1 MLRLTVGTIALF
13 CTAIL
18 AAEEKK
24 EPPQFEILGSIQIQ
38 AQKAFWDNVA
48 SGAKKNN
55 LDEFWGR
62 ANFGGQ
68 FKAADF
74 TTMLNIRAFPEG
86 WGYEPLTGL
95 TVKDSTDTI
104 KLGVSKTSIA
114 RFLIEQAWVKYAC
127 GTLLEFRIGRY
138 FTTTSKTLQVGNFL
152 DQNSGPGFQSKLAYH
167 NAIDVTIATGPLS
180 SNILLGAGDK
190 SLNTGYLRIY
200 ESVSLL
206 EKKLLFAAGFRVN
219 VFDRIY
225 NEDIALQ
232 PRFAIL
238 GEFEIIKSLKPYVEI
253 GILDTARTK
262 DDADFVVPMVFGTT
276 IPAGKILNLLVA
288 EIEVQ
293 PGRTAIDKNKKVQDV
308 PVHWNLYIDKKF
320 GTRTRLQAGLFSDG
334 SGASA
339 GDVRFGL
346 RYTGSLK

>member
-1 MLRLTVGTIALF
+1 MVRTTVGMITFLCAVAF
-13 CTAIL
+13 

-24 EPPQFEILGSIQIQ
+24 EPPQFEVLGNVQIQ
-38 AQKAFWDNVA
+38 AQKAFWDNA
-48 SGAKKNN
+48 AANAKRNN

-74 TTMLNIRAFPEG
+74 TTALNIRAFPEG

-95 TVKDSTDTI
+95 SVKDSTDTI

-114 RFLIEQAWVKYAC
+114 RFMIEQAWVKYAF
-127 GTLLEFRIGRY
+127 GTLAELRIGRY
-138 FTTTSKTLQVGNFL
+138 STTTSKTIHMGNLL
-152 DQNSGPGFQSKLAYH
+152 DQNAGPGFQGRLAYH
-167 NAIDVTIATGPLS
+167 NAVDATILTGILS

-200 ESVSLL
+200 ESISLL
-206 EKKLLFAAGFRVN
+206 EKKLQFAAGFRVN
-219 VFDRIY
+219 VFDRVY
-225 NEDIALQ
+225 NEDAALQ
-232 PRFAIL
+232 PRIAIL
-238 GEFEIIKSLKPYVEI
+238 GEFEIIKNLKPYFEI
-253 GILDTARTK
+253 GILDTARIK
-262 DDADFVVPMVFGTT
+262 DESEFVTPMVFGTT
-276 IPAGKILNLLVA
+276 IPAGSILNALVA

-293 PGRTAIDKNKKVQDV
+293 PGRTAIDKDKKIRDV

-320 GTRTRLQAGLFSDG
+320 GTRTRLQAGIFSDPA
-334 SGASA
+334 GASA